1 MHALDHMCLFS
12 LVAKQSPG
20 ALILVDNGQLTARLV
35 KQYLMYHPVSPSGVN
50 DSTVEHSEPR
60 NDHDRQHDR
69 VGPIEGI
76 LLDQDGKDEQ
86 GHQEPHVQQW
96 NRVPLKTMILVSF

>member
-1 MHALDHMCLFS
+1 
-12 LVAKQSPG
+12 
-20 ALILVDNGQLTARLV
+20 
-35 KQYLMYHPVSPSGVN
+35 MYHPVSPSRVN
-50 DSTVEHSEPR
+50 DSTVEHSEPC